1 MEYKT
6 FIDES
11 GHTGD
16 APLNNEQKFFILSAV
31 SIPLNKIDECTNVL
45 KACFNAAKESQEAEI
60 KATTWHKSHKK
71 RQAMQTI
78 LHNLVFTGA
87 KFASV
92 IIEKRYMI
100 SGLIVDNFMDGA
112 YNDTEDYTWCN
123 NPDEQKLAAQ
133 YFYNTLNEENI
144 GIVFNALRSPN
155 YDSFK
160 NALDVIVSSTKNE
173 RYKRILNGTY
183 NHLAELCEDDANAIK
198 NAEKGAFISPNYTS
212 FATLG
217 NMVAKQCRRDS
228 ASTKILFDHC
238 NQFDTAYEHIF
249 QIFKNAKIPYEL
261 EHITRFI
268 SWENYINEFN
278 IANSKSEPLLQ
289 TADILATSSLK
300 TLSKVFNGN
309 YDKWNEYDNFILKL
323 ISNMHTTKNFWF
335 VMSEKYIN
343 SMIDSFKRL
352 DLN

>member
-16 APLNNEQKFFILSAV
+16 ALLNNEQKFFILSAV

-133 YFYNTLNEENI
+133 YFYNTLNEETVGFHYPI
-144 GIVFNALRSPN
+144 LIYLVLLIISLG
-155 YDSFK
+155 
-160 NALDVIVSSTKNE
+160 SS
-173 RYKRILNGTY
+173 Y
-183 NHLAELCEDDANAIK
+183 
-198 NAEKGAFISPNYTS
+198 
-212 FATLG
+212 
-217 NMVAKQCRRDS
+217 VV
-228 ASTKILFDHC
+228 
-238 NQFDTAYEHIF
+238 
-249 QIFKNAKIPYEL
+249 
-261 EHITRFI
+261 RFI
-268 SWENYINEFN
+268 HHPIKSITNNLINC
-278 IANSKSEPLLQ
+278 
-289 TADILATSSLK
+289 
-300 TLSKVFNGN
+300 
-309 YDKWNEYDNFILKL
+309 
-323 ISNMHTTKNFWF
+323 
-335 VMSEKYIN
+335 
-343 SMIDSFKRL
+343 R
-352 DLN
+352 